1 MNKFE
6 IFSSH
11 GHKVER
17 STPTLN
23 NQSPQNISKIC
34 SVKWKSFLKG
44 VISIII
50 FLDSLTEPWRAKIA
64 WNNITVHLFQGYRQQ
79 SHLEQLYVCMSW
91 LICNPALKFV
101 TFLELGHGML
111 VNLLCETRYTRW
123 DVRTLTHWGRDK
135 MDAISQTTSSRTFSW
150 MKMFEFRLKFQWI
163 LFLRVQ

>member
-6 IFSSH
+6 VFPSH

-23 NQSPQNISKIC
+23 NQSAQNISKIC

-44 VISIII
+44 LISIII
-50 FLDSLTEPWRAKIA
+50 FLDSVTEPWRAKIG

-101 TFLELGHGML
+101 TFLELGYGML

-123 DVRTLTHWGRDK
+123 DVRTLTHWGRDQCMK
-135 MDAISQTTSSRTFSW
+135 RSAMTRSLTKLDAYAFHY
-150 MKMFEFRLKFQWI
+150 KFKWLTAI
-163 LFLRVQ
+163 LR